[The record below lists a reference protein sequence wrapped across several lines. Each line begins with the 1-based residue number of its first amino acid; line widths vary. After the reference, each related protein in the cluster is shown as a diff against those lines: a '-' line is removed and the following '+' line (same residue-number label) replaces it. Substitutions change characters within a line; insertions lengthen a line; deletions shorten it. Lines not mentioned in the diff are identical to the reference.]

1 MYITVVMNV
10 LELFK
15 GNSHFGNYIKYDLRN
30 HLITQDENVSST
42 YQTDIKTFNREIILQ
57 NKYPND
63 YFNLIIAYPPE
74 TVSDSEI
81 ETLFEIIEYFK
92 KGNPKIKYI
101 ILRVNSLHRYILKH
115 KKEYHNN
122 KIFDSCK
129 YGVDYKNEITLF
141 TDITVEPKRCMDSCA
156 NIVKH
161 KYLHY
166 TEHVSRP
173 PSKITI
179 PPQLIFDILRHL

>member
-1 MYITVVMNV
+1 MNV

-15 GNSHFGNYIKYDLRN
+15 GNSYFGNYIKCDLRN
-30 HLITQDENVSST
+30 HLITQDENTNST
-42 YQTDIKTFNREIILQ
+42 YKLDIKTFNREIILQ

-63 YFNLIIAYPPE
+63 YFDLIIAYP
-74 TVSDSEI
+74 TDLCADSEI

-101 ILRVNSLHRYILKH
+101 ILRSISLHRYILKH

-129 YGVDYKNEITLF
+129 YGVDYKNEIILF
-141 TDITVEPKRCMDSCA
+141 TNISIEPKRCMDTCS

-161 KYLHY
+161 KYLNY
-166 TEHVSRP
+166 SEHESRP
-173 PSKITI
+173 PSKISI
-179 PPQLIFDILRHL
+179 PPQLIYECLRHL